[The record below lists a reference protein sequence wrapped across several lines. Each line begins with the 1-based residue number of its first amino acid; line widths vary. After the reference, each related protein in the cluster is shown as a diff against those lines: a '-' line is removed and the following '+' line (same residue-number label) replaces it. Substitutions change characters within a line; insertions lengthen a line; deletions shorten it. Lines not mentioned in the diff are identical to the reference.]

1 MTDRNGT
8 INGPCLMA
16 VHQSRI
22 FSASSGEAPSRL
34 MCAYFSTV
42 GGSVVVANAGTAIAR
57 NKQAAQRML
66 RNFLNIFILMSLL
79 SIFAPVDRYLLDV
92 LSTDGLTAF
101 WSIGKAVSRQIT
113 TPLDSL
119 QSLLLIR
126 VVLAHLCPK
135 LG

>member
-1 MTDRNGT
+1 
-8 INGPCLMA
+8 
-16 VHQSRI
+16 
-22 FSASSGEAPSRL
+22 

-101 WSIGKAVSRQIT
+101 WSIGKAGSRQIT